1 MTMDVSCY
9 PAVGENFSALV
20 GENLRTIMEKNK
32 IKNPEMA
39 ELLNLSVAQ
48 VKRIKKGTS
57 LLKAEHAWII
67 CKKYDISMDRLYNL
81 RMDIE
86 LIPETDS
93 WGDEVGKIK
102 GITIEDSMQ
111 NVVVLI
117 DQAPT
122 KSEKKRLYKYAERV
136 LRKEAHMLMD

>member
-1 MTMDVSCY
+1 MD
-9 PAVGENFSALV
+9 AVYNPVAGENFSALV
-20 GENLRTIMEKNK
+20 GNNLRTIMEKKK

-67 CKKYDISMDRLYNL
+67 CKKYKISMDRLYNL

-86 LIPETDS
+86 LVPTADS
-93 WGDEVGKIK
+93 WGDEVGVIK
-102 GITIEDSMQ
+102 DITIEDSMQ

-117 DQAPT
+117 DQAHS

-136 LRKEAHMLMD
+136 LRNEGLKLMD

>member
-1 MTMDVSCY
+1 MNVSCY
-9 PAVGENFSALV
+9 PAVGDNFSALV
-20 GENLRTIMEKNK
+20 GENIRTIMDKNK

-67 CKKYDISMDRLYNL
+67 CKKYDVSMDRLYNL

-86 LIPETDS
+86 LIPTAES
-93 WGDEVGKIK
+93 WGDDVGITRE
-102 GITIEDSMQ
+102 ITIEDSMQ

-122 KSEKKRLYKYAERV
+122 KSEKKRLFKYAERV
-136 LRKEAHMLMD
+136 LSKEGHKLMD

>member
-1 MTMDVSCY
+1 MIMNVSCY
-9 PAVGENFSALV
+9 PAVGDNFSALV
-20 GENLRTIMEKNK
+20 GENIRTIMDKNK

-48 VKRIKKGTS
+48 VKRIKRGTS

-67 CKKYDISMDRLYNL
+67 CKKYDVSMDRLYNL

-86 LIPETDS
+86 LIPTAES
-93 WGDEVGKIK
+93 WGDDVGITRE
-102 GITIEDSMQ
+102 ITIEDSMQ

-122 KSEKKRLYKYAERV
+122 KSEKKRLFKYAERV
-136 LRKEAHMLMD
+136 LSKEGHKLMD

>member
-1 MTMDVSCY
+1 MD
-9 PAVGENFSALV
+9 AVYNPVAGENFSALV
-20 GENLRTIMEKNK
+20 GNNLRTIMEKKK

-67 CKKYDISMDRLYNL
+67 CKKYKISMDRLYNL

-86 LIPETDS
+86 LVPTADS
-93 WGDEVGKIK
+93 WGDEVGVIK
-102 GITIEDSMQ
+102 DITIEDSMQ

-117 DQAPT
+117 DQAHL

-136 LRKEAHMLMD
+136 LRNEGLKLMD

>member
-1 MTMDVSCY
+1 MDVICY
-9 PAVGENFSALV
+9 PAAGENFSALV
-20 GENLRTIMEKNK
+20 GENLRIIMEKNM

-67 CKKYDISMDRLYNL
+67 CKKYGISMDRLYNL

-86 LIPETDS
+86 LIPTAES
-93 WGDEVGKIK
+93 WGDDVGMMRE
-102 GITIEDSMQ
+102 ITIEDSMQ

>member
-1 MTMDVSCY
+1 MNVSCY
-9 PAVGENFSALV
+9 PAVGDNFSALV
-20 GENLRTIMEKNK
+20 GENLRTIMDKNK

-67 CKKYDISMDRLYNL
+67 CKKYDVSMDRLYNL

-86 LIPETDS
+86 LIPTAES
-93 WGDEVGKIK
+93 WGDDVGITRE
-102 GITIEDSMQ
+102 ITIEDSMQ

-122 KSEKKRLYKYAERV
+122 KSEKKRLFKYAERV
-136 LRKEAHMLMD
+136 LSKEGHKLMD

>member
-1 MTMDVSCY
+1 MNVSCY
-9 PAVGENFSALV
+9 PAVGDNFSALV
-20 GENLRTIMEKNK
+20 GENIRTIMDKNK

-48 VKRIKKGTS
+48 VKRIKRGTS

-67 CKKYDISMDRLYNL
+67 CKKYDVSMDRLYNL

-86 LIPETDS
+86 LIPTAES
-93 WGDEVGKIK
+93 WGDDVGITRE
-102 GITIEDSMQ
+102 ITIEDSMQ

-122 KSEKKRLYKYAERV
+122 KSEKKRLFKYAERV
-136 LRKEAHMLMD
+136 LSKEGHKLMD

>member
-1 MTMDVSCY
+1 MD
-9 PAVGENFSALV
+9 AVYNSVAGENFSALV
-20 GENLRTIMEKNK
+20 GNNLRSIMEKKK

-48 VKRIKKGTS
+48 VKSIKKGTS

-67 CKKYDISMDRLYNL
+67 CKKYKISMDRLYNL

-86 LIPETDS
+86 LVPTADS
-93 WGDEVGKIK
+93 WGDEVGVIK
-102 GITIEDSMQ
+102 EITIEDSMQ

-117 DQAPT
+117 DQAHS

-136 LRKEAHMLMD
+136 LRNEGLKLMD

>member
-1 MTMDVSCY
+1 MD
-9 PAVGENFSALV
+9 AVYNSVAGENFSALV
-20 GENLRTIMEKNK
+20 GNNLRSIMEKKK

-67 CKKYDISMDRLYNL
+67 CKKYKISMDRLYNL

-86 LIPETDS
+86 LVPTADS
-93 WGDEVGKIK
+93 WGDEGGVIK
-102 GITIEDSMQ
+102 EITIEDSMQ

-117 DQAPT
+117 DQAHS

-136 LRKEAHMLMD
+136 LRNEGLKLMD

>member
-1 MTMDVSCY
+1 MEVSCY
-9 PAVGENFSALV
+9 PAVGENFPGLV
-20 GENLRTIMEKNK
+20 GNNLRTLMEKKN

-39 ELLNLSVAQ
+39 DLLNLSVAQ

-67 CKKYDISMDRLYNL
+67 CKKYGISMDRLYNL

-86 LIPETDS
+86 LIPTTES

-117 DQAPT
+117 DQAET
-122 KSEKKRLYKYAERV
+122 KSEKKRLYKYAEKV

>member
-1 MTMDVSCY
+1 MD
-9 PAVGENFSALV
+9 AVYNPVAGENFSALV
-20 GENLRTIMEKNK
+20 GNNLRTIMEKKK

-67 CKKYDISMDRLYNL
+67 CKKYKISMDRLYNL

-86 LIPETDS
+86 LVPTVDS
-93 WGDEVGKIK
+93 WGDEVGVIK
-102 GITIEDSMQ
+102 DITIEDSMQ

-117 DQAPT
+117 DQAHS

-136 LRKEAHMLMD
+136 LRNEGLKLMD

>member
-1 MTMDVSCY
+1 MEVSGS
-9 PAVGENFSALV
+9 PVAGENFSALV
-20 GENLRTIMEKNK
+20 GNNLKVLMEKKK

-57 LLKAEHAWII
+57 LLRAEHAWII
-67 CKKYDISMDRLYNL
+67 CKQYGISMDRLYNL

-86 LIPETDS
+86 LIPPADS
-93 WGDEVGKIK
+93 WGDEAGLI
-102 GITIEDSMQ
+102 GEISIEDSMQ

-117 DQAPT
+117 DQAET

-136 LRKEAHMLMD
+136 LRNEGLKLMD